1 MKASRLKT
9 IVIVILLLV
18 NAFLL
23 FLLLSRRAEQ
33 TQAYEHTVE
42 QLCVLF
48 ERSGVSF
55 DRVLLPKD
63 SDMYSVSLERDSA
76 RETAFAEAL
85 LGDDISVLDSGGGV
99 SRYSG
104 ELGSCSIRSGG
115 AVETALSRPV
125 DDAEGF
131 CRELF
136 RSFDYEQ
143 VSSSLAGGSGSVT
156 GVRHVSGRLIYN
168 ASLALTFSDGVLT
181 SVSGTFLSELDE
193 GRRTDGL
200 DAVSALVRFL
210 DYCSVSGAV
219 CTEVSGLDSG
229 YLLQSSSASPL
240 RLVPVWRVATD
251 VNNYYVNSQNGEI
264 TRE

>member
-1 MKASRLKT
+1 M
-9 IVIVILLLV
+9 
-18 NAFLL
+18 
-23 FLLLSRRAEQ
+23 
-33 TQAYEHTVE
+33 
-42 QLCVLF
+42 
-48 ERSGVSF
+48 
-55 DRVLLPKD
+55 
-63 SDMYSVSLERDSA
+63 
-76 RETAFAEAL
+76 
-85 LGDDISVLDSGGGV
+85 
-99 SRYSG
+99 
-104 ELGSCSIRSGG
+104 
-115 AVETALSRPV
+115 
-125 DDAEGF
+125 
-131 CRELF
+131 
-136 RSFDYEQ
+136 
-143 VSSSLAGGSGSVT
+143 
-156 GVRHVSGRLIYN
+156 RHVSGRLIYN

>member
-33 TQAYEHTVE
+33 TQAYERTVE
-42 QLCVLF
+42 QLCVPF
-48 ERSGVSF
+48 ERSGVSC

-115 AVETALSRPV
+115 AVETAP
-125 DDAEGF
+125 
-131 CRELF
+131 
-136 RSFDYEQ
+136 
-143 VSSSLAGGSGSVT
+143 
-156 GVRHVSGRLIYN
+156 
-168 ASLALTFSDGVLT
+168 FSLT
-181 SVSGTFLSELDE
+181 STRAAAPVGSSRSARSCAFLTIAAS
-193 GRRTDGL
+193 RVPYVQR
-200 DAVSALVRFL
+200 SP
-210 DYCSVSGAV
+210 
-219 CTEVSGLDSG
+219 DSTAAIFCNP
-229 YLLQSSSASPL
+229 LPPL
-240 RLVPVWRVATD
+240 RCASSPCGA
-251 VNNYYVNSQNGEI
+251 SQQ
-264 TRE
+264 T